1 MRKKR
6 TGGRFAWLSL
16 LSGGLLF
23 AGASYLAARKL
34 SQRLISAEGLAPPP
48 EGRKRLLA
56 SLERAATIVAEY
68 VHPGSDRHPVDL
80 SAVFASPGDVASRPT
95 ILFLHGKG
103 GSAAE
108 WEPDAVR
115 ALARGYNVLLTDLR
129 GHGES
134 GGDFVTYGLLEKEDI
149 ANALESARQRYSLD
163 PERIGIHSCSAG
175 SAVALEFAA
184 NRPAVRAIWLESPF
198 AEPREMARH
207 YLSVFTGVPSFL
219 LGLTA
224 RWAVARAVARVQRE
238 LPAGSG
244 RGFDEVSPLRAVARV
259 RAPVLLV
266 FGTRDRLVPPRFVER
281 LAEALPPGSEVW
293 KTTAGHCHHED
304 EAARMMAREY
314 ERRWSEFF
322 ARHLPVK
329 ESSESRVQS

>member
-1 MRKKR
+1 MWKKGA
-6 TGGRFAWLSL
+6 GGKFAWLSL

-23 AGASYLAARKL
+23 AGTSYLAARRL
-34 SQRLISAEGLAPPP
+34 SERLISAEGLAPPP

-56 SLERAATIVAEY
+56 ALERAAKIVAEY
-68 VHPGSDRHPVDL
+68 VHPGSARHSVDL
-80 SAVFASPGDVASRPT
+80 SAVFASPGEVSSRPT

-103 GSAAE
+103 GNAAE

-115 ALARGYNVLLTDLR
+115 ALARGYNVLLPDLR

-134 GGDFVTYGLLEKEDI
+134 GGDFVTYGLLEKEDL
-149 ANALESARQRYSLD
+149 ANALESVRERYGVN

-175 SAVALEFAA
+175 STVALEFAA
-184 NRPAVRAIWLESPF
+184 GRPSVRAIWLESPF

-207 YLSVFTGVPSFL
+207 YLSLLTGIPSFL

-224 RWAVARAVARVQRE
+224 RWAVARAVARVERE
-238 LPAGSG
+238 LGVESGSG
-244 RGFDEVSPLRAVARV
+244 FDKVNPLRAISRV

-266 FGTRDRLVPPRFVER
+266 FGTGDKLVPPRFVEQ

-293 KTTAGHCHHED
+293 KTIAGHCHHED
-304 EAARMMAREY
+304 EAARLMVREY

-329 ESSESRVQS
+329 EVES